1 MGRTSRAHRSSYWPV
16 QSGTNSFELLDVAR
30 PKPDTQLVNHW
41 LDARRLIVRQPTY
54 AFLLLLAACNAP
66 PIVVPA
72 PPPPAPPIASTPEGR
87 AVLAL
92 AASTP
97 HPLANVEVKDDTA
110 RHPIEGSTVSDIG
123 KELGIDR
130 GNSDSDYVGATAA
143 EVQWQ
148 FKQRRVG
155 DTCAIADVLV
165 TLEIQT
171 RLPEWV
177 HTKHVSTTL
186 VQQWNAFLKATEQH
200 ENGHRNIALHT
211 AISIANSLE
220 GEHGLTCGELGEL
233 ANASARAQ
241 WELGN
246 QHQLTY
252 DVATRRG
259 ETQGSRW
266 PPFLGSPP

>member
-1 MGRTSRAHRSSYWPV
+1 MCA
-16 QSGTNSFELLDVAR
+16 LLV
-30 PKPDTQLVNHW
+30 
-41 LDARRLIVRQPTY
+41 
-54 AFLLLLAACNAP
+54 AACSGP

-72 PPPPAPPIASTPEGR
+72 PPPPPPPIATSPEGR

-97 HPLANVEVKDDTA
+97 VVGSDVRVKDDTT
-110 RHPIEGSTVSDIG
+110 RPIITGSTVAEIARQ
-123 KELGIDR
+123 LGLDR
-130 GNSDSDYVGATAA
+130 GASDSDYIGATAA
-143 EVQWQ
+143 QVRWQ
-148 FKQRRVG
+148 FGQRRVG
-155 DTCAIADVLV
+155 DTCAITDVLV

-171 RLPEWV
+171 RLPEWQ
-177 HTKHVSTTL
+177 HTHATTEL
-186 VQQWNAFLKATEQH
+186 VQQWNAFLRATERH

-211 AISIANSLE
+211 AAAIGRSLE
-220 GEHGLTCGELGEL
+220 GEHGLTCGELAEL
-233 ANASARAQ
+233 ANASANAQ

-252 DVATRRG
+252 DAATRHG